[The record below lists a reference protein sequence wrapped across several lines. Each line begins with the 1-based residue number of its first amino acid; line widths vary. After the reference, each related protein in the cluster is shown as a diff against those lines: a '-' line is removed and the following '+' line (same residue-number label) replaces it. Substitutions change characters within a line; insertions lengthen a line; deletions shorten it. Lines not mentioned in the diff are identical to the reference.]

1 MVVLQG
7 IYNLLPRQHYCRKE
21 INVTFLDVNR
31 LHFAFN
37 SQFLC
42 RHSEEMI
49 EKLES
54 AGLGFY
60 VRATKT
66 QQKLGECVYKW
77 LLVIFHWWLFDQS
90 SHCREHSSTTAGL
103 PCAGPTPKHATTGL
117 WLWSAKP
124 WDRKGLHKADCVWS
138 CEWSICSCSYVDV
151 TCCRSAVMFQ
161 WHRILGYRMG
171 TLQK

>member
-7 IYNLLPRQHYCRKE
+7 IYNLLPRQHYCRRE
-21 INVTFLDVNR
+21 IKVTFLDDNR

-66 QQKLGECVYKW
+66 QQKLGECVN
-77 LLVIFHWWLFDQS
+77 VFISDS
-90 SHCREHSSTTAGL
+90 
-103 PCAGPTPKHATTGL
+103 
-117 WLWSAKP
+117 
-124 WDRKGLHKADCVWS
+124 
-138 CEWSICSCSYVDV
+138 
-151 TCCRSAVMFQ
+151 
-161 WHRILGYRMG
+161 
-171 TLQK
+171 